1 VALACSLTMT
11 TMNSRG
17 ALRGRDG
24 AEYGH
29 ERAEVAM
36 VLDAGPRAR
45 DVYAIACGP
54 FTRVLI

>member
-1 VALACSLTMT
+1 MT

-54 FTRVLI
+54 FTRVLT